1 MSILTTPLSWI
12 ERAVLFHFPSESHK
26 NFKSKFHKVLDK
38 HRWNLY
44 WIKKCTL
51 MNCLRD
57 VKLKLSVDFLC
68 LPKSSFLVWFYRVV
82 CFEFSKHTHT
92 RCGWKQFQLWT
103 VFTCSIL
110 YEKGDFMFPWVKEKK
125 LQLKKLSKKMWKS
138 PAPYRAMERSWQL
151 NWLKIEYLMSK
162 TISSHTHSLH
172 LRGIIRF
179 HNQSERVGSATRQIW
194 NFLFV
199 SNYCRW
205 LCLMFDLIISYQAP
219 REDST
224 CSEIEY

>member
-68 LPKSSFLVWFYRVV
+68 LPKSSSLVRFFFGLCV
-82 CFEFSKHTHT
+82 SSLKTHT
-92 RCGWKQFQLWT
+92 YEVWVETVSTLNSFHMFNFVWKRRFH
-103 VFTCSIL
+103 VS
-110 YEKGDFMFPWVKEKK
+110 
-125 LQLKKLSKKMWKS
+125 LSKRKEASVEEVVEKDVKIASTLSGNGEKLAIELIENWIFNEQNYFLPHSFS
-138 PAPYRAMERSWQL
+138 PSPR
-151 NWLKIEYLMSK
+151 N
-162 TISSHTHSLH
+162 HS
-172 LRGIIRF
+172 I
-179 HNQSERVGSATRQIW
+179 
-194 NFLFV
+194 
-199 SNYCRW
+199 
-205 LCLMFDLIISYQAP
+205 P
-219 REDST
+219 
-224 CSEIEY
+224 